1 MTGIRSRPCE
11 DAIIQSTSAAVP
23 GPASAKPWVLIATI
37 LASSIANIDESV
49 INVALPAI
57 ETDLATSIMTIQWLV
72 NAYTLCLSALLL
84 VGGASADQF
93 GRRRFFIVGVSIF
106 AASSLWCGIAPS
118 LTQLISARAAQGV
131 GAALLI
137 PCSLALIGATFDE
150 SERGK
155 AIGTWAGSSAVATA
169 IAPLLGGWIV
179 DHFSW
184 RWIFLINPLLALP
197 TIWIAYRHLPESRD
211 PEAKLGLDWRGAIL
225 VLLGL
230 GGLVYGLIAAPIS
243 GWSDPIVLAS
253 LTGGSVSLV
262 GFVCVEHWSRAPML
276 PLALFRSRTFSAVN
290 LLTLLLYAA
299 LGGVLFFLPFAL
311 IQVHGYPATLA
322 GAAFLPFT
330 ILMAGLSRWA
340 GGLLDRFGA
349 RLPLVIGPAIA
360 ALGIGV
366 MAVTV
371 TNGSYWQFLVSIVIL
386 GFGMVVSVAPLTTTV
401 INAVPA
407 HQVGVASGIN
417 NAVSSV
423 ANLFAVAILG
433 GVAVA
438 TLDHALNQHLQGAAL
453 SEAAKHAI
461 EAARGQLVIEPALGK
476 HSRRRQSH
484 RRADPQGGACGECSI
499 SPVGCCPTGFRR
511 CSRRVAHS
519 SVGRYRETAITGG
532 PRQAWNTLP
541 EGSCRMKSGPQLS
554 SLWCARRAQEGS
566 RELPAS
572 ASRNRYPVGARAL
585 TEPGFAAAFQA
596 TSARSETS

>member
-1 MTGIRSRPCE
+1 MSSVRARPCE
-11 DAIIQSTSAAVP
+11 DAIIQSTPVAATRV
-23 GPASAKPWVLIATI
+23 ANVKPWVLVATV

-57 ETDLATSIMTIQWLV
+57 ETDLATSIITIQWLI

-93 GRRRFFIVGVSIF
+93 GRRRFFIIGVSIF
-106 AASSLWCGIAPS
+106 AAASLWCGIAPS
-118 LTQLISARAAQGV
+118 LTQLISARAAQGL

-155 AIGTWAGSSAVATA
+155 AIGTWAGSSAVAIA

-211 PEAKLGLDWRGAIL
+211 PEAKPGLDWRGAVL

-243 GWSDPIVLAS
+243 GWGDPIVLAS

-262 GFVCVEHWSRAPML
+262 GFVCVEHWSRTPML

-330 ILMAGLSRWA
+330 ILMAALSRWA

-349 RLPLVIGPAIA
+349 RLPLIIGPAIA
-360 ALGIGV
+360 ALGIGL

-371 TNGSYWQFLVSIVIL
+371 PNGSYWQFLVSIVVL

-423 ANLFAVAILG
+423 ANLLAVAILG
-433 GVAVA
+433 GVALA
-438 TLDHALNQHLQGAAL
+438 TLDDALDRHLQIGAL
-453 SEAAKHAI
+453 SETAKHAI
-461 EAARGQLVIEPALGK
+461 QAARGQLVTEPALANIQGADRTAAEVILK
-476 HSRRRQSH
+476 GSLAKSIQS
-484 RRADPQGGACGECSI
+484 
-499 SPVGCCPTGFRR
+499 VLL
-511 CSRRVAHS
+511 VA
-519 SVGRYRETAITGG
+519 A
-532 PRQAWNTLP
+532 L
-541 EGSCRMKSGPQLS
+541 L
-554 SLWCARRAQEGS
+554 
-566 RELPAS
+566 
-572 ASRNRYPVGARAL
+572 AL
-585 TEPGFAAAFQA
+585 TAAAA
-596 TSARSETS
+596 GTLIPRSINTDRHQ